1 MLCAKNNNMNAKFL
15 ILMLLTSI
23 FAPTKIDNEP
33 VAISLNKYLGK
44 WYEIARFDHSFE
56 HDMERVTAEY
66 KLLPDGYIQVINS
79 GYRDGKFKETIGKAK
94 TTDTSGLLRVSF
106 FLNFYSDYRVLMI
119 DKDYNYVLV
128 GSSSPKYLW
137 ILSRTP
143 QLDEATLQK
152 IIGAAQEK
160 GYDTDKLIFVEQ

>member
-1 MLCAKNNNMNAKFL
+1 
-15 ILMLLTSI
+15 MLLSSI
-23 FAPTKIDNEP
+23 FVPSKVNNEP
-33 VAISLNKYLGK
+33 TAISLDKYLGK

-56 HDMERVTAEY
+56 RDMEKVTAEY
-66 KLLPDGYIQVINS
+66 KLLPDGHIKVINS

-94 TTDTSGLLRVSF
+94 TTNTSGLLRVSF
-106 FLNFYSDYRVLMI
+106 FMNFYSDYRVLMI

-143 QLDEATLQK
+143 QLDEEVLES
-152 IIGAAQEK
+152 IIDAAQEK
-160 GYDTDKLIFVEQ
+160 GYDTDNLIFVEQ

>member
-1 MLCAKNNNMNAKFL
+1 
-15 ILMLLTSI
+15 MLLSSI
-23 FAPTKIDNEP
+23 FVPSKVNNEP
-33 VAISLNKYLGK
+33 TAISLDKYLGK

-56 HDMERVTAEY
+56 RDMEKVTAEY
-66 KLLPDGYIQVINS
+66 KLLPDGHIQVINS

-94 TTDTSGLLRVSF
+94 TTNTSGLLRVSF
-106 FLNFYSDYRVLMI
+106 FMNFYSDYRVLMI

-143 QLDEATLQK
+143 QLDEEILES
-152 IIGAAQEK
+152 IIDAAQEK
-160 GYDTDKLIFVEQ
+160 GYDTDNLIFVEQ

>member
-23 FAPTKIDNEP
+23 FASTKVDNEP
-33 VAISLNKYLGK
+33 VAISLDKYLGK

-56 HDMERVTAEY
+56 RDMEKVTAEY
-66 KLLPDGYIQVINS
+66 KLLPDGHIKVINS
-79 GYRDGKFKETIGKAK
+79 GYRNGKFKETIGKAK
-94 TTDTSGLLRVSF
+94 ITDTSGLLRVSF
-106 FLNFYSDYRVLMI
+106 FMNFYSDYRILMI

-143 QLDEATLQK
+143 QLDEEVLE
-152 IIGAAQEK
+152 IIIDAAQEK
-160 GYDTDKLIFVEQ
+160 GYDTDNLIFVRQ

>member
-1 MLCAKNNNMNAKFL
+1 MCEKNNMNVKFL
-15 ILMLLTSI
+15 ILMLLSSI
-23 FAPTKIDNEP
+23 FVPSKVNNEP
-33 VAISLNKYLGK
+33 TAISLDKYLGK

-56 HDMERVTAEY
+56 RDMEKVTAEY
-66 KLLPDGYIQVINS
+66 KLLPDGHIKVINS

-94 TTDTSGLLRVSF
+94 TTNTSGLLRVSF
-106 FLNFYSDYRVLMI
+106 FMNFYSDYRVLMI

-128 GSSSPKYLW
+128 GGNSPKYLW

-143 QLDEATLQK
+143 RLDEATLQK

>member
-1 MLCAKNNNMNAKFL
+1 MCEKNNMNVKFL
-15 ILMLLTSI
+15 ILMLLSSI
-23 FAPTKIDNEP
+23 FVPSKVNNEP
-33 VAISLNKYLGK
+33 TAISLDKYLGK

-56 HDMERVTAEY
+56 RDMEKVTAEY
-66 KLLPDGYIQVINS
+66 KLLPDGHIKVINS

-94 TTDTSGLLRVSF
+94 TTNTSGLLRVSF
-106 FLNFYSDYRVLMI
+106 FMNFYSDYRVLMI

-143 QLDEATLQK
+143 QLDEEILES
-152 IIGAAQEK
+152 IIDAAQEK
-160 GYDTDKLIFVEQ
+160 GYDTDNLIFVEQ

>member
-1 MLCAKNNNMNAKFL
+1 MNAKFL

-23 FAPTKIDNEP
+23 FASTKVDNEP
-33 VAISLNKYLGK
+33 VAISLDKYLGK

-56 HDMERVTAEY
+56 RDMEKVTAEY
-66 KLLPDGYIQVINS
+66 KLLPDGHIKVINS
-79 GYRDGKFKETIGKAK
+79 GYRNGKFKETIGKAK
-94 TTDTSGLLRVSF
+94 ITDTSGLLRVSF
-106 FLNFYSDYRVLMI
+106 FMNFYSDYRILMI

-143 QLDEATLQK
+143 QLDEEVLE
-152 IIGAAQEK
+152 IIIDAAQEK
-160 GYDTDKLIFVEQ
+160 GYDTDNLIFVEQ

>member
-23 FAPTKIDNEP
+23 FASTKVDNEP
-33 VAISLNKYLGK
+33 VAISLDKYLGK

-56 HDMERVTAEY
+56 RDMEKVTAEY
-66 KLLPDGYIQVINS
+66 KLLPDGHIKVINS
-79 GYRDGKFKETIGKAK
+79 GYRNGKFKETIGKAK
-94 TTDTSGLLRVSF
+94 ITDTSGLLRVSF
-106 FLNFYSDYRVLMI
+106 FMNFYSDYRILMI

-143 QLDEATLQK
+143 QLDEEVLE
-152 IIGAAQEK
+152 IIIDAAQEK
-160 GYDTDKLIFVEQ
+160 GYDTDNLIFVEQ